1 MWGRII
7 LENPNSF
14 FNFDT
19 DLKDISLI
27 LFIGSTLISFGFG
40 LWIATL
46 FWRGRKQRVLKNLE
60 LLISAEK
67 SEYIPS
73 DNVNTQDIEDG
84 FRTLII
90 ARKKE
95 LQRLQQLE
103 TYRRDYIGNIA
114 HELKTPLFSI
124 QGYIETVID
133 DPDLD
138 IETRKTF
145 LKKANKNATRLGQ
158 IVKDLDTITKYESG
172 VLKIEKEPI
181 DLLQLIHNVIEEM
194 EIQASAK
201 QISLFLQNRTESA
214 MISADKGMIHQVLSN
229 LGYNSI
235 KYGKPQGTTTYKIS
249 DTGKKIIVE
258 VSDNGIGI
266 PAKDVGRIFERF
278 YRVDSHR
285 SRESGGSGLGLSICK
300 HIIEAHGES
309 ITVMSTEGAGSTF
322 SFSLAKHAEE

>member
-1 MWGRII
+1 VY
-7 LENPNSF
+7 PNSF
-14 FNFDT
+14 FNFDLG
-19 DLKDISLI
+19 LKDISLWI
-27 LFIGSTLISFGFG
+27 LIGSILTAFG
-40 LWIATL
+40 LGFWIATL
-46 FWRGRKQRVLKNLE
+46 FWNRRKKRVLKNLE

-67 SEYIPS
+67 SEYIPL
-73 DNVNTQDIEDG
+73 DNPNSKDIEDG

-90 ARKKE
+90 ARKQE

-124 QGYIETVID
+124 QGYIETVMD

-138 IETRKTF
+138 VTTRESF

-158 IVKDLDTITKYESG
+158 IVKDLDAITKYESG
-172 VLKIEKEPI
+172 VLKIEKEPF
-181 DLLQLIHNVIEEM
+181 DLLQLIQNIVEEM

-201 QISLFLQNRTESA
+201 QISIFLQNRTENA
-214 MISADKGMIHQVLSN
+214 IVNADKEMIHQVLSN

-235 KYGKPQGTTTYKIS
+235 KYGRPQGNTTYKIS

-266 PAKDVGRIFERF
+266 PTKDIGRIFERF
-278 YRVDSHR
+278 FRVDTHR

-300 HIIEAHGES
+300 HIIEAHNET
-309 ITVMSTEGAGSTF
+309 INVISTEGAGSTF
-322 SFSLAKHAEE
+322 SFSLEKHLEE